1 MDLSSTF
8 APTLATTDA
17 ARREIREQPDGAIL
31 TSAHPRHFHLKGYFG
46 IVARAAA
53 GPALARSCTS
63 CVSSIGTLSPT
74 AVVATPPPYLVF
86 THLSSPLP
94 LGEAPRSSSVV
105 FPPHPPSVVTSL
117 PFVAICWLTH
127 CKPTSR
133 SPTVSIGLPRAPLL
147 LIGLRCH
154 RCPTSSSYN
163 GIAPKPPAP
172 AHRVFPRYPAR
183 DAVILHLHRGLRRKH
198 IPALAAPP
206 SPSASSSSPAH
217 ASMAIWVARSSM
229 GIGALCT
236 LGARSRRSVWRHWG
250 GVELAGEER
259 ELVVAQVVDEEV
271 AGKKETIV
279 MMESGV
285 AMAEDD
291 VAMGDRDEA
300 QQQAAW
306 RAGGRGRGR
315 EGGGEDGRRR
325 NRRVPCLRLH
335 AVGGRVYVDTLL
347 YTHLLAYGFAFPT
360 ALARCLSHIPTRR
373 PVPLT
378 LLLGAV
384 ETVDGTSHHDVDRR
398 LRSWVGG
405 RGAIGGD
412 TGIGGE
418 ATLELGWRRDREDG
432 GWGAGGDVAPPLRA
446 GMGVGRKRMR
456 IFDPAL
462 RRVRA
467 VLASVLG
474 GRGPEDAPPIRA
486 AIRNVAPCRWGRGSC
501 STDAKQFLG
510 LLKEWAEDVFPT
522 KKYMSG
528 IINLFQRT
536 RTTLSFHSVSRRTKH
551 DCG

>member
-1 MDLSSTF
+1 
-8 APTLATTDA
+8 
-17 ARREIREQPDGAIL
+17 
-31 TSAHPRHFHLKGYFG
+31 
-46 IVARAAA
+46 
-53 GPALARSCTS
+53 
-63 CVSSIGTLSPT
+63 
-74 AVVATPPPYLVF
+74 
-86 THLSSPLP
+86 
-94 LGEAPRSSSVV
+94 
-105 FPPHPPSVVTSL
+105 
-117 PFVAICWLTH
+117 
-127 CKPTSR
+127 
-133 SPTVSIGLPRAPLL
+133 
-147 LIGLRCH
+147 
-154 RCPTSSSYN
+154 
-163 GIAPKPPAP
+163 
-172 AHRVFPRYPAR
+172 

-325 NRRVPCLRLH
+325 NRRVLWLRLH
-335 AVGGRVYVDTLL
+335 AVYFPSSYAADRQSC
-347 YTHLLAYGFAFPT
+347 LAGFVF
-360 ALARCLSHIPTRR
+360 S
-373 PVPLT
+373 T

-446 GMGVGRKRMR
+446 GG
-456 IFDPAL
+456 
-462 RRVRA
+462 
-467 VLASVLG
+467 LG
-474 GRGPEDAPPIRA
+474 
-486 AIRNVAPCRWGRGSC
+486 
-501 STDAKQFLG
+501 
-510 LLKEWAEDVFPT
+510 
-522 KKYMSG
+522 
-528 IINLFQRT
+528 
-536 RTTLSFHSVSRRTKH
+536 
-551 DCG
+551 